1 VTAVLEV
8 LRAELGPEA
17 VHEGS
22 ERGPSGSEADG
33 EPAETAAFR
42 DDGGGMPGAWVR
54 PADGESLAAALRA
67 LDEAGGAALVR
78 GGGTRLA
85 LGNPPRRT
93 DCVLSTERLARVRE
107 LDAEEGVCLTESGV
121 PLAGLAAQAA
131 DAGWELPLE
140 APEAG
145 ATVGGALAC
154 AAVGPRVACFGPA
167 RDHLLGLQVALAGG
181 ERTRC
186 GGRVVKNVTGYDLMR
201 LHTGALGTL
210 GVLEAAWLRLRPRP
224 EAVEAHRLWVRDPE
238 AGLARAAALRDAA
251 ALRVLALVDP
261 ALAGQV
267 DPSGPQKGQ
276 WLLLAELGGSGPERE
291 RARQRLGG
299 ADLDAAEP
307 APAAEGAVARLARLQ
322 GGPEPASGLRF
333 RVAVPPARV
342 GRALEAFSRAGAS
355 VLAYPSVGLVYA
367 RFPLFADAGVATVD
381 AAWRA
386 AREAARKGAGPGPGA
401 GGGHVLLE
409 SAPVWAK
416 AVRDVFGDAE
426 AALPLYRAVKERF
439 DPRGVLNPGRF
450 AGGL

>member
-1 VTAVLEV
+1 MSPLLEA

-17 VHEGS
+17 VHEVPGRNAS
-22 ERGPSGSEADG
+22 ASRADG
-33 EPAETAAFR
+33 EPAQAAAGVG
-42 DDGGGMPGAWVR
+42 DGGVPAAWVR
-54 PADGESLAAALRA
+54 PADGESLVAALRV

-85 LGNPPRRT
+85 LGNPLRRA
-93 DCVLSTERLARVRE
+93 DCVLSTERLGRVRE
-107 LDAEEGVCLTESGV
+107 LDAEEGVCLAESGV
-121 PLAGLAAQAA
+121 PLADLTAQAA

-140 APEAG
+140 APETG

-154 AAVGPRVACFGPA
+154 AAVGPRVARFGPA
-167 RDHLLGLQVALAGG
+167 RDHVLGLEVGLACGD
-181 ERTRC
+181 RTRC

-224 EAVEAHRLWVRDPE
+224 EAVEVHRLWVRDAE
-238 AGLARAAALRDAA
+238 TGLARAAALRDAA

-261 ALAGQV
+261 ALARQV
-267 DPSGPQKGQ
+267 DPSGPEQGQ
-276 WLLLAELGGSGPERE
+276 WLLLAELGGSGPERD
-291 RARQRLGG
+291 RARHRLGE
-299 ADLDAAEP
+299 AEL

-322 GGPEPASGLRF
+322 AGPEPESGLRF
-333 RVAVPPARV
+333 RVAVSPTRV
-342 GRALEAFSRAGAS
+342 GRALEALSRAGAS
-355 VLAYPSVGLVYA
+355 VLAYPGVGLLYA

-386 AREAARKGAGPGPGA
+386 IREAAQRSGGPAGGP

-409 SAPVWAK
+409 SAPGWAK
-416 AVRDVFGDAE
+416 AVRDVFGDPAE
-426 AALPLYRAVKERF
+426 ALPLFRAVKERF